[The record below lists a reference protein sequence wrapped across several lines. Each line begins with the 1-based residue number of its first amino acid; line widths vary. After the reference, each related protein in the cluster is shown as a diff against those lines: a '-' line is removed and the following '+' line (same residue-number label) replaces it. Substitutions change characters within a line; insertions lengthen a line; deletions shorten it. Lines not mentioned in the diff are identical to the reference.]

1 MHRSRWGRA
10 VLDFIKVLF
19 VVLVSAICLPALAE
33 DIGLKA
39 PGDKSQPVVWNG
51 AYVGLHVGGQHV
63 DSQSSSSATGLSGS
77 SSANNFLGG
86 ALAGYNWQTGAWVVG
101 IEGDWSLINNSA
113 LHPNLFTL
121 RGRAGWAHEDVLLYV
136 TAGAGTKNDRLSR
149 GVLSGGV
156 VQIFQS
162 SEQQSFG
169 PVAGGGVELRL
180 PHNFSARTE
189 GLYYFENP
197 KYDLA
202 ATTFNNLQFPATTF
216 DQKQHH
222 FIYRASVI
230 YNFDGPR

>member
-1 MHRSRWGRA
+1 

-19 VVLVSAICLPALAE
+19 VLLVSAICLPALAE
-33 DIGLKA
+33 DIGRKT

-63 DSQSSSSATGLSGS
+63 DSHLSSSTIGLSGS

-86 ALAGYNWQTGAWVVG
+86 ALAGYNWQTGTWVVG

-136 TAGAGTKNDRLSR
+136 TAGAGTENHRVWR
-149 GVLSGGV
+149 GALNGGV
-156 VQIFQS
+156 VQIIQS
-162 SEQQSFG
+162 SEPQSLG
-169 PVAGGGVELRL
+169 PVAGGGIELRL
-180 PHNFSARTE
+180 PHNFSVRTE